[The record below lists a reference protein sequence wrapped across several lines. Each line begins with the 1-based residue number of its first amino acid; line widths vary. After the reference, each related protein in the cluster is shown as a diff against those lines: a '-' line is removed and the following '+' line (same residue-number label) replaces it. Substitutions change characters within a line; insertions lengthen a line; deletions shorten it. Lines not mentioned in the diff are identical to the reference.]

1 MTFRKPEYDRTQVD
15 VALEAS
21 IHIGLTILL
30 ATACLLILRPF
41 IPLLAWGI
49 IIAVSAYP
57 GFQKLQ
63 LALGERGV
71 LTAIL
76 FTVLLLAFLIVPV
89 VLLAG
94 TLVEGIQT
102 LAAHSKDGTL
112 IIPPPPASVESWP
125 IIGAPLNRAWGL
137 ASKDL
142 AEDVRSFAP
151 QIKAAVPGLV
161 SASAGIGFAVVQFA
175 LSIVVAGVLLAKAQ
189 AAYEVTCSLCNR
201 LFW

>member
-63 LALGERGV
+63 LALGERARGD
-71 LTAIL
+71 TGRGHPNAC
-76 FTVLLLAFLIVPV
+76 
-89 VLLAG
+89 G
-94 TLVEGIQT
+94 
-102 LAAHSKDGTL
+102 
-112 IIPPPPASVESWP
+112 
-125 IIGAPLNRAWGL
+125 PL
-137 ASKDL
+137 
-142 AEDVRSFAP
+142 
-151 QIKAAVPGLV
+151 
-161 SASAGIGFAVVQFA
+161 
-175 LSIVVAGVLLAKAQ
+175 
-189 AAYEVTCSLCNR
+189 
-201 LFW
+201 